1 MGGGGGEV
9 MDLGRFEGN
18 EWFFE
23 MSEEV
28 LSLIVARDRSKQTSR
43 QCSRFLAGKYDYFS
57 QFSFENNKFRKAYI
71 LELNMCM
78 HAQA

>member
-28 LSLIVARDRSKQTSR
+28 LSLIVARDRSKQT
-43 QCSRFLAGKYDYFS
+43 
-57 QFSFENNKFRKAYI
+57 
-71 LELNMCM
+71 
-78 HAQA
+78 